1 MSKMDWF
8 QISFLF
14 KKRALYELNT
24 KVCSLVSIH
33 FDSSHLTYNKK
44 KLQTTDPEICSIL
57 IFLKRVKEQFL
68 HHILCMVFQDKIYQL
83 TNFYSLI
90 AFIFVILANVCIAIA
105 TFQYR
110 DVISFEI
117 NFVFLIKPF
126 FYMTKYSR

>member
-1 MSKMDWF
+1 MDWF
-8 QISFLF
+8 QISFFF
-14 KKRALYELNT
+14 KKKALYELNT

-44 KLQTTDPEICSIL
+44 NFRLLIQRYARFWFFWKGSRNSFSTTFCVWFFKI
-57 IFLKRVKEQFL
+57 
-68 HHILCMVFQDKIYQL
+68 KIYQL